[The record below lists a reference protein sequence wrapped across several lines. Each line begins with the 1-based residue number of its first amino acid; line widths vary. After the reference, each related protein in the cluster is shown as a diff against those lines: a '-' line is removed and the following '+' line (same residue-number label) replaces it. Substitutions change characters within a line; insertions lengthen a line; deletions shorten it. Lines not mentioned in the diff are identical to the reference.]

1 MARTM
6 QVDKMS
12 GGGKSSGQQT
22 STEQQVQ
29 VMPRTPLK
37 VQQVQV
43 SSTTSPE
50 EQAKVET
57 WPVAYLSDRKD
68 TAKGTKYQVV

>member
-12 GGGKSSGQQT
+12 GGVKSSGQQQVKVSAKT
-22 STEQQVQ
+22 STEQ
-29 VMPRTPLK
+29 L
-37 VQQVQV
+37 
-43 SSTTSPE
+43 
-50 EQAKVET
+50 EQAEAET

-68 TAKGTKYQVV
+68 TAKGTKYQVVWRKPDG